1 MERQATAAA
10 PPIFCTHC
18 DTRNPSEAAYCVNC
32 GAALATVGQPLAGR
46 PPAPPRPVALR
57 RDRCGSCGIVNPAGA
72 VYCVNCGAGLV
83 VGAARR
89 GPSPAYAP
97 PLAMAGA
104 ASSSTIVQHIYIAP
118 AAPSATPPLLARA
131 LWFFF
136 IGLWAGQAWL
146 VIAWLLN
153 LTLLGLPLGMKMLS
167 MLPQVMTLRA
177 ERGVSPPPDRSG
189 AGFVVRAVY
198 FVLIGWWLSFLWMEL
213 AWLAAA
219 TVIGLPLSFLMFERV
234 GTVMTLAES

>member
-10 PPIFCTHC
+10 PAIFCTNC
-18 DTRNPSEAAYCVNC
+18 DIRNPSEAAYCVNC
-32 GAALATVGQPLAGR
+32 GAALAPAGQPLADR

-57 RDRCGSCGIVNPAGA
+57 RDRCGGCGIVNPAGA
-72 VYCVNCGAGLV
+72 IYCVNCGAGLA
-83 VGAARR
+83 VGIAGRS
-89 GPSPAYAP
+89 PTPAYAP
-97 PLAMAGA
+97 PLALAVA
-104 ASSSTIVQHIYIAP
+104 ASSSTIVQHIYVA
-118 AAPSATPPLLARA
+118 AAPPTTQPLLVRA

-136 IGLWAGQAWL
+136 VGLWLGQAWL
-146 VIAWLLN
+146 VIAWLFN

-177 ERGVSPPPDRSG
+177 ERDVRPPPDRSG
-189 AGFVVRAVY
+189 ASFVVRAVY
-198 FVLIGWWLSFLWMEL
+198 FVLIGWWLSLLWMEL

-219 TVIGLPLSFLMFERV
+219 SVIGLPLAFLMFERV